1 MNDLPTKY
9 SATYDATSGFLT
21 LILEGKSNVCNGKTK
36 RGKKTK
42 KGKVWGGRHLTTS
55 RMFSF

>member
-1 MNDLPTKY
+1 MQTMNDLPTKY

-42 KGKVWGGRHLTTS
+42 KGKV
-55 RMFSF
+55 